1 MKMNHYD
8 IGCWYVDMEME
19 MDWIKIYKIFCE
31 EENETLNKDENMI
44 REIKE
49 KVYYSTHYRVQY
61 ILLLI
66 HNCFRVY
73 VQSQ

>member
-1 MKMNHYD
+1 
-8 IGCWYVDMEME
+8 MEME
-19 MDWIKIYKIFCE
+19 MDWMKIYKRFCE
-31 EENETLNKDENMI
+31 EENETLNKGENMI

-73 VQSQ
+73 VQFNLSEWEPKPFTKF